1 MACRRPTPPSP
12 SLAPAPVPPLE
23 DDDLL
28 EEILLR
34 LPPQPSSLLR
44 ASLVSKRWRGL
55 VKRRRF
61 LRLFRARHGSL
72 PLLVVFPGEVD
83 MSHPLF
89 TPSLDPPDR
98 VPAAHFPMPLAP
110 LAFPLVLDC
119 RHGHALLL
127 NRRVR
132 QLLAWD
138 PVTGDKRPVDLPPAF
153 KGRQVMLHN
162 GSVLCASAAAAEGRL
177 HGSFNSSPFKVVL
190 LASGRTH
197 ERSFSVCVYSSQT
210 GAWGDVISAEFQP
223 AAMEPLYTASEL
235 YMYVPSTLVG
245 SSIYWLLRGNGDTI
259 VEFDMGSRSLA
270 MIEMPLDL
278 YDHDKSSSFMTM
290 PAQDGGLGLILVND
304 FYAKLWKR
312 GADCNGVAI
321 WVPGITIQLGKLLS
335 LNAEHNRG
343 PLSLLGFSE
352 DSNAFVAGAS
362 RIGIF
367 VVYLNPLRFKK
378 IHERRDL
385 CIFHPFESFCVA
397 GI

>member
-1 MACRRPTPPSP
+1 M
-12 SLAPAPVPPLE
+12 
-23 DDDLL
+23 
-28 EEILLR
+28 
-34 LPPQPSSLLR
+34 
-44 ASLVSKRWRGL
+44 
-55 VKRRRF
+55 
-61 LRLFRARHGSL
+61 
-72 PLLVVFPGEVD
+72 
-83 MSHPLF
+83 
-89 TPSLDPPDR
+89 
-98 VPAAHFPMPLAP
+98 
-110 LAFPLVLDC
+110 
-119 RHGHALLL
+119 
-127 NRRVR
+127 
-132 QLLAWD
+132 
-138 PVTGDKRPVDLPPAF
+138 TGDKRPVDLPPAF

-162 GSVLCASAAAAEGRL
+162 GSVLCTAATAAEGRL
-177 HGSFNSSPFKVVL
+177 HGSCNSSPFKVLL

-259 VEFDMGSRSLA
+259 VEFDMDSRTLA
-270 MIEMPLDL
+270 VIEMPLDL
-278 YDHDKSSSFMTM
+278 YDHGISSSFMTM